1 MQASRLLI
9 RPMYVSIFS
18 FFLISLIIWIWKVY
32 SNGLSETILGNAI
45 KQLKLPRDEI
55 VVMTKVFRQS

>member
-1 MQASRLLI
+1 M
-9 RPMYVSIFS
+9 
-18 FFLISLIIWIWKVY
+18 Y

-55 VVMTKVFRQS
+55 VVMTKVLPQSQCITTCVKIIHLDSCGAL